1 MRSRANRSVC
11 AHHHARKRVLVTW
24 DTGPYSHIRAD
35 GCQTKRR
42 RKKEEED
49 KLAFGTYA
57 GNSTFTYRV
66 RKASAYGGYKIVT
79 QVRLPWRAVLAS
91 AEPHVRGLFRRKW
104 MLAVKA

>member
-1 MRSRANRSVC
+1 MS
-11 AHHHARKRVLVTW
+11 
-24 DTGPYSHIRAD
+24 D

-79 QVRLPWRAVLAS
+79 QVRLLY
-91 AEPHVRGLFRRKW
+91 RG
-104 MLAVKA
+104 VQY